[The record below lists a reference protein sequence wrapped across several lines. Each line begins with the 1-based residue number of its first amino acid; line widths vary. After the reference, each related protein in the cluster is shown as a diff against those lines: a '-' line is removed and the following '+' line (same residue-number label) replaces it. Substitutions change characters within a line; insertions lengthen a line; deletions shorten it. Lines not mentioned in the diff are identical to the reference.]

1 MSRPL
6 SQLKR
11 PRQLAP
17 FEKDFDHSE
26 DLVIAKISLVTIDV
40 AVVCGTDIE
49 DFAVRCADNP

>member
-1 MSRPL
+1 
-6 SQLKR
+6 LKR